1 MPIYS
6 MPTYPMPSDKR
17 SIGIVGH
24 PRAAAYAASKAG
36 LNGLTRTLALELAA
50 TVWAHAVAQGH
61 RAPAA

>member
-1 MPIYS
+1 
-6 MPTYPMPSDKR
+6 MPTYPKPTDKR

-36 LNGLTRTLALELAA
+36 LNGLTRALALEPGA
-50 TVWAHAVAQGH
+50 TVRVHAVAPGH